1 MSKRPQI
8 HIFVGA
14 PSIPSPLE
22 GSEHSSSGP
31 AGEKWRELHCLCDDT
46 RGFGSG
52 KVPGAAAPSVLQAQ
66 SSTLTGVPASGN
78 SAQQGRLMTKEGKD
92 LTSPAPVAVSCS
104 STPKKS
110 TSLTCSDRQVSNDR
124 YTPAD
129 VNQAAD
135 QHLPQSCAESAGQE
149 RAASACC
156 PDLTERKASPSEV
169 NSSDISALVAST
181 QQVSIHLRS
190 VGLQAGH
197 RSEHHEH
204 LSQYMDMLFQKG
216 LESKPKEPNDCADFA
231 VSADTE
237 FRSVV
242 TSSQVAV
249 FAQNEIQERILK
261 LSEIEAGKK
270 AEERQY
276 DHFQCDSGVGTC
288 TTNVTENEYKEEDA
302 SSLELFS
309 SEDDGES
316 VWIKAT
322 KQGESTQENTE
333 KFQELNAPAEQFVN
347 EIHIEPLSS
356 GILCSQGTCSHK
368 NSSKR
373 PRKYEDSF
381 HLFHSAFKRQLK
393 SKRAKLNSSP
403 PGSGMRGDPDRMAEF
418 KKLQKNLSLLKN
430 CCNKNQKYNIL
441 VTVVHPCHMKEIQMK
456 TKPKSSCKVPV
467 ATIVVI
473 DQSEIERKVML
484 WRGAA
489 FWSLTVFP
497 GDIILLTDIIM
508 YENRWCGEVMLQS
521 TFTSQLLNLGTCSA
535 LKPEEFYPLVDG
547 GILCGLLAYISSEFP
562 HFRDIPQRQV
572 QRLDDVQY
580 VQLDQLQPN
589 TLVHSILKIINIS
602 VLTESVYS
610 YKGGNQRKIILTVEQ
625 NRDQHYKMVLWGAG
639 AAWCPQL
646 QRKKDHIWDFKYLLV
661 QRSSVSG
668 DLELHT
674 TPWSSCECL
683 FDDDKR
689 AVEFKEKFQK
699 SQTSLME
706 LTRLS
711 AHLEEKC
718 SGVFQVK
725 AHILE
730 LKFTISTGQY
740 KQLIF
745 SADTSLECVL
755 ASLPMIMYS
764 GCAKCGLELQADE
777 NMIYKQCIRCLPY
790 SEVKTFYRPALMTV
804 EDEGYEIYVHVVS
817 ELVEKIFLNIPAD
830 WLKRLCPLQI

>member
-14 PSIPSPLE
+14 PRIPRPGEGLE
-22 GSEHSSSGP
+22 QSSAP
-31 AGEKWRELHCLCDDT
+31 AGERWRELRCLCDSP
-46 RGFGSG
+46 GFVPG
-52 KVPGAAAPSVLQAQ
+52 KLRGAAAPSVPHAE
-66 SSTLTGVPASGN
+66 SSTPTGVPASGDR
-78 SAQQGRLMTKEGKD
+78 AQQGRLVAKEGED
-92 LTSPAPVAVSCS
+92 LPSPAPVALTCT
-104 STPKKS
+104 STPKRS
-110 TSLTCSDRQVSNDR
+110 TSLTRSDCQESKGRF
-124 YTPAD
+124 TPAD

-135 QHLPQSCAESAGQE
+135 QHLPQGRAESAGQE
-149 RAASACC
+149 EPSGTCC
-156 PDLTERKASPSEV
+156 PELPERKARPSEV
-169 NSSDISALVAST
+169 NSSDISALVASPE
-181 QQVSIHLRS
+181 QVSIHLQS
-190 VGLQAGH
+190 VGLQAAH
-197 RSEHHEH
+197 RSEHHH
-204 LSQYMDMLFQKG
+204 HRCQCMDMFFQKG
-216 LESKPKEPNDCADFA
+216 QESKPKEPNECADFA

-249 FAQNEIQERILK
+249 FAQNEMQESIVK

-270 AEERQY
+270 AKERQY

-288 TTNVTENEYKEEDA
+288 TTTVTENEYEEEDA

-309 SEDDGES
+309 SEDDGENVS
-316 VWIKAT
+316 IKAT
-322 KQGESTQENTE
+322 KQEESAQENAE
-333 KFQELNAPAEQFVN
+333 KFQELNDPAEQLVN

-356 GILCSQGTCSHK
+356 EILCSQGNCSHK
-368 NSSKR
+368 NFSKR
-373 PRKYEDSF
+373 PRKHEDSF
-381 HLFHSAFKRQLK
+381 HLSHSAFKRQLK

-403 PGSGMRGDPDRMAEF
+403 PASGVRVDPDRMAEF
-418 KKLQKNLSLLKN
+418 KKLQKKLSLLKN
-430 CCNKNQKYNIL
+430 CCSKNQKYNIL
-441 VTVVHPCHMKEIQMK
+441 VAVVHPCHIKEIQKK

-473 DQSEIERKVML
+473 DQSETERKVVL

-497 GDIILLTDIIM
+497 GDIVLLTDIIM
-508 YENRWCGEVMLQS
+508 YENPWCGEVMLQS
-521 TFTSQLLNLGTCSA
+521 TFSSQLLNLGNCSA
-535 LKPEEFYPLVDG
+535 LNTEEFYPLVDDG
-547 GILCGLLAYISSEFP
+547 VLRGLLAYISSEFP

-572 QRLDDVQY
+572 QRLDDVRY
-580 VQLDQLQPN
+580 VQLHQLQPN

-610 YKGGNQRKIILTVEQ
+610 YRGGSQKKIILTVEQ
-625 NRDQHYKMVLWGAG
+625 NRDQHYRMVLWGAG
-639 AAWCPQL
+639 AAWYPQL

-661 QRSSVSG
+661 QCSSVSG

-674 TPWSSCECL
+674 TPWSSYECL

-699 SQTSLME
+699 SQTSLMG

-711 AHLEEKC
+711 ALLEEKC
-718 SGVFQVK
+718 SGVVQVK

-740 KQLIF
+740 KQIIF

-755 ASLPMIMYS
+755 ASLSMITYS

-790 SEVKTFYRPALMTV
+790 SKVKTFYRPALMTV